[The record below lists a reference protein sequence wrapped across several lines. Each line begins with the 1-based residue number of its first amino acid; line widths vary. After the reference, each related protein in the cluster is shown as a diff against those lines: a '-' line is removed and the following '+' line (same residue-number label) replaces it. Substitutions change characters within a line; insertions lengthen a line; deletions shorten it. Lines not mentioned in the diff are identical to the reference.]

1 MYDPLE
7 MDDRI
12 QLIKDLI
19 FSDNGINIRILKK
32 TVGNFDAEIYLCV
45 SREYGILKF
54 IVPEKQMQL
63 HLVLEETGLLFSFF
77 DFCENLSTEQIFSSS
92 EEIESFLKD
101 LFTK

>member
-1 MYDPLE
+1 

-63 HLVLEETGLLFSFF
+63 HLMLEETGLLFPF
-77 DFCENLSTEQIFSSS
+77 DFCENLSTEQMFSSS
-92 EEIESFLKD
+92 QEIESFWKIGS
-101 LFTK
+101 